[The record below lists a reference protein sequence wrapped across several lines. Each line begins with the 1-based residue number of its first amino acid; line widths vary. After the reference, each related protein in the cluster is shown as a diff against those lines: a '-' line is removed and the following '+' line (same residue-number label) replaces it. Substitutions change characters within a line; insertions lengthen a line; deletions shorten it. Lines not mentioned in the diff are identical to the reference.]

1 MQSLALKKPFE
12 LILTWALT
20 SGLSAGLG
28 AHVAVRFFPQA
39 GFAQN
44 PTGQYSIALFAF
56 AGLVGLALGSAQY
69 IVLRKFFLYHSRPVD
84 AWLLWWVPAT
94 AIGVLA
100 LIVPLYTVDATA
112 LLAAPWLP
120 ALIMLPGA
128 GILGVGQW
136 LILHR
141 HEFREVR
148 WIVRTV
154 IGTLL
159 GASLGLIAAFASIG
173 FASFSVPGMIE
184 PVWAGFVGLGLGLFQ
199 GDQLSRKLTG
209 QGAPRWLIISAIVFL
224 VLVLPA
230 IFSTYLFLV
239 AWIH

>member
-1 MQSLALKKPFE
+1 MQSLALKTPFE

-28 AHVAVRFFPQA
+28 AYVAVRFFPQA

-44 PTGQYSIALFAF
+44 PTGEYSIALFAF
-56 AGLVGLALGSAQY
+56 AGLIGLVLGLAQY
-69 IVLRKFFLYHSRPVD
+69 IVLRSISLFFSRSVD
-84 AWLLWWVPAT
+84 AWLLLWIPAT

-100 LIVPLYTVDATA
+100 LIVPLYFFEATE
-112 LLAAPWLP
+112 LLTAPWLP

-128 GILGVGQW
+128 GVLGIGQW
-136 LILHR
+136 LILYR
-141 HEFREVR
+141 YEFKEVR
-148 WIVRTV
+148 WILRTV

-173 FASFSVPGMIE
+173 FASFTVPGMIE
-184 PVWAGFVGLGLGLFQ
+184 PVWAGYVGLGLGLFQ
-199 GDQLSRKLTG
+199 GDHLSRKLTG
-209 QGAPRWLIISAIVFL
+209 LGAPRWLVITAIVFL
-224 VLVLPA
+224 VLILPA
-230 IFSTYLFLV
+230 ILSTYLFLA